1 VFSLEF
7 CNFAHI
13 NVFYAQNRNKQM
25 ATKQTH
31 AFQTEVSQLLHLM
44 IHSLYSNK
52 EIFLREL
59 VSNASDAVDKLK
71 FESLSNDALV
81 EGKEELQ
88 IHVQVNKDAGTITI
102 SDNGIG
108 MTQDE
113 VMENIGT
120 IANSGTKKFL
130 QSLDE
135 KQAEDSNLI
144 GQFGV
149 GFYSAFI
156 VADEVTLTT
165 RKAGDDKTDGTVWS
179 SAGKGEYS
187 LETTTVEDFGTSVTL
202 HIKDDEKE
210 FLDDY
215 RLRNIISKYSD
226 HITVPILMVKASE
239 EASDEIEYETVNK
252 ANAFWTQDKKD
263 LKQEDYDEFYK
274 SLTYDFEAP
283 LTQLHNRVEGNLD
296 YTSLLFIPS
305 KAPFDMW
312 EPKRK
317 GGIKL
322 YAKRV
327 FIMEDNENLMPMYLR
342 FIKGVIDT
350 ADLSLNVS
358 REILQGNKVVDTIRK
373 ASVSR
378 ILKELEKMAKN
389 KPEKYATFWK
399 EFGMV
404 MKEGVVEDF
413 SNKDK
418 IAGLLRFATTQSEGE
433 DQSVSLADYIERMG
447 KDQKDIYYVTAET
460 YAAAKGSPHLEIF
473 KQKDIEVLLL
483 SDRVDEWMVNNFT
496 EFEGKNL
503 KSIAKGDLENLD
515 SVEEK
520 KEKEKAA
527 KGFKKTLTAMQKI
540 LDNQVKEVKI
550 SNRLSESPSCLVAD
564 ENEMGGNMERIM
576 ASLGQDVPETKPI
589 LEINP
594 AHPLVKK
601 LKTKVDEDLVN
612 VLFDQAVLSEGGQL
626 KDPAEFVKRMNK
638 LIN

>member
-1 VFSLEF
+1 
-7 CNFAHI
+7 
-13 NVFYAQNRNKQM
+13 M
-25 ATKQTH
+25 AEKQTH
-31 AFQTEVSQLLHLM
+31 TFQTEVSQLLDLM

-59 VSNASDAVDKLK
+59 VSNASDAIDKLK
-71 FESLSNDALV
+71 FETLSDDSLV
-81 EGKEELQ
+81 EGKENLAVY
-88 IHVQVNKDAGTITI
+88 IDVNKDKKTITI
-102 SDNGIG
+102 TDNGIG
-108 MTQDE
+108 MTETE
-113 VMENIGT
+113 VNKNIGT

-130 QSLDE
+130 KGLDE
-135 KQAEDSNLI
+135 KQAQDSNLI

-156 VADEVTLTT
+156 VADKVTLTT
-165 RKAGDDKTDGTVWS
+165 RKAGTKGKKGTQWTS
-179 SAGKGEYS
+179 NGKGKYS
-187 LETTTVEDFGTSVTL
+187 TEKVDCPDFGTSITL
-202 HIKDDEKE
+202 HIKADEAE
-210 FLDDY
+210 FLDEH
-215 RLRNIISKYSD
+215 RLRGIISKYSD
-226 HITVPILMVKASE
+226 HITVPIMMIKHSE
-239 EASDEIEYETVNK
+239 DDKNIEYEAVNK
-252 ANAFWTQDKKD
+252 ANAFWTQDKSE

-274 SLTYDFEAP
+274 SLTFDFEAP

-296 YTSLLFIPS
+296 YTSLLYIPS

-327 FIMEDNENLMPMYLR
+327 FIMEDNEELMPLYLR
-342 FIKGVIDT
+342 FVKGVIDT

-413 SNKDK
+413 ANKEK
-418 IAGLLRFATTQSEGE
+418 IAKLLRFATNKSADATQTATLECYVKSM
-433 DQSVSLADYIERMG
+433 Q
-447 KDQKDIYYVTAET
+447 KDQKAIYYITAET
-460 YAAAKGSPHLEIF
+460 YESAKGSPHLEIF
-473 KQKDIEVLLL
+473 NQKDIEVLLL
-483 SDRVDEWMVNNFT
+483 SDRVDEWMVSNFG
-496 EFEGKNL
+496 EFDGTPL
-503 KSIAKGDLENLD
+503 KSIAKGDLEDLD
-515 SVEEK
+515 SKEEKAK
-520 KEKEKAA
+520 KEKTAKDFDKVIEK
-527 KGFKKTLTAMQKI
+527 MSKI
-540 LDNQVKEVKI
+540 LENQVKEVKI

-576 ASLGQDVPETKPI
+576 KSLGQDVAETKPI

-594 AHPLVKK
+594 KHPLVKK
-601 LKTKVDEDLVN
+601 LKTKISQDVVK

-626 KDPAEFVKRMNK
+626 KEPAEFVKRMNK
-638 LIN
+638 LIK

>member
-1 VFSLEF
+1 
-7 CNFAHI
+7 
-13 NVFYAQNRNKQM
+13 M
-25 ATKQTH
+25 TTKQTH
-31 AFQTEVSQLLHLM
+31 SFQTEVSQLLHLM

-71 FESLSNDALV
+71 FESLSNDTLV
-81 EGKEELQ
+81 EGKESLQ
-88 IHVQVNKDAGTITI
+88 VHIDVDKEAGTITI
-102 SDNGIG
+102 ADNGIG
-108 MTQDE
+108 MTQTE

-130 QSLDE
+130 QSLDK

-149 GFYSAFI
+149 GFYASFI
-156 VADEVTLTT
+156 VADEVVLTT
-165 RKAGDDKTDGTVWS
+165 RKAGDDKANGTIWTS
-179 SAGKGEYS
+179 KGEGEYS
-187 LETTTVEDFGTSVTL
+187 LETTTVEDFGTKITL

-215 RLRNIISKYSD
+215 RLRGIISKYSD
-226 HITVPILMVKASE
+226 HITVPIMMIKPAAE
-239 EASDEIEYETVNK
+239 DSDEAIEYEMINK
-252 ANAFWTQDKKD
+252 ANAFWMQDKKE

-283 LTQLHNRVEGNLD
+283 LAQLHNHVEGKLD
-296 YTSLLFIPS
+296 YTSLLFIPG

-327 FIMEDNENLMPMYLR
+327 FIMEDNEELMPMYLR
-342 FIKGVIDT
+342 FVKGVIDT

-404 MKEGVVEDF
+404 MKEGVVEDA

-418 IAGLLRFATTQSEGE
+418 IAALLRFSTTKSDGE
-433 DQSVSLADYIERMG
+433 TQSVSLAEYIERMSD
-447 KDQKDIYYVTAET
+447 DQKDIYYVTAET
-460 YAAAKGSPHLEIF
+460 FAAAKGSPHLEIF

-503 KSIAKGDLENLD
+503 KSIAKGDLEDLD
-515 SVEEK
+515 SKEEK
-520 KEKEKAA
+520 KEKEKTA
-527 KGFKKTLTAMQKI
+527 KGFKKTLEEMQKI
-540 LDNQVKEVKI
+540 LENQVKEVKI

-594 AHPLVKK
+594 THPLVEK
-601 LKTKVDEDLVN
+601 LKTKVDENLVN

>member
-1 VFSLEF
+1 
-7 CNFAHI
+7 
-13 NVFYAQNRNKQM
+13 M
-25 ATKQTH
+25 TTKQTH
-31 AFQTEVSQLLHLM
+31 SFQTEVSQLLHLM

-71 FESLSNDALV
+71 FESLSNDALA
-81 EGKEELQ
+81 EGKEVLQ
-88 IHVQVNKDAGTITI
+88 VHIDVDKDAGTITI
-102 SDNGIG
+102 TDNGIG
-108 MTQDE
+108 MTETE

-130 QSLDE
+130 ESLDE

-149 GFYSAFI
+149 GFYAAFI
-156 VADEVTLTT
+156 VADEVVLTT
-165 RKAGDDKTDGTVWS
+165 RKAGDDKSNGTIWTS
-179 SAGKGEYS
+179 KGEGEYS
-187 LETTTVEDFGTSVTL
+187 LETASVKDFGTKITL
-202 HIKDDEKE
+202 HIKKEEKE

-215 RLRNIISKYSD
+215 RLRGIISKYSD
-226 HITVPILMVKASE
+226 HITVPIMMIKPAE
-239 EASDEIEYETVNK
+239 EDSDAIEYEMVNK
-252 ANAFWTQDKKD
+252 ANAFWTQDKRS

-274 SLTYDFEAP
+274 SLTYDFAAP
-283 LTQLHNRVEGNLD
+283 LAQLHNRVEGKLD

-327 FIMEDNENLMPMYLR
+327 FIMEDNEELMPMYLR

-378 ILKELEKMAKN
+378 ILKELKKMTKN
-389 KPEKYATFWK
+389 KPEKYADFWK

-404 MKEGVVEDF
+404 MKEGVVEDPA
-413 SNKDK
+413 NKDK
-418 IAGLLRFATTQSEGE
+418 IASLLRFATTKTDSE
-433 DQSVSLADYIERMG
+433 DQTVSLADYIARM
-447 KDQKDIYYVTAET
+447 DAEQKDIYYVTAET
-460 YAAAKGSPHLEIF
+460 FGAAKGSPHLEIF
-473 KQKDIEVLLL
+473 KEKDIEVLLL
-483 SDRVDEWMVNNFT
+483 SDRVDEWMVSNFT
-496 EFEGKNL
+496 EFEGKTL
-503 KSIAKGDLENLD
+503 KSIAKGDLQDLD
-515 SVEEK
+515 STEEK
-520 KEKEKAA
+520 KEKEKTA
-527 KGFKKTLTAMQKI
+527 KGFKKTLEEMQKI
-540 LDNQVKEVKI
+540 LENKVKEVKI

-594 AHPLVKK
+594 THPLVKK
-601 LKTKVDEDLVN
+601 LKTKVDENLVN
-612 VLFDQAVLSEGGQL
+612 ILFDQAVLSEGGQL

-638 LIN
+638 LIK

>member
-1 VFSLEF
+1 MTAKS
-7 CNFAHI
+7 A
-13 NVFYAQNRNKQM
+13 K
-25 ATKQTH
+25 TKSTKKTH

-59 VSNASDAVDKLK
+59 ISNASDAIDKLK
-71 FESLSNDALV
+71 FESLSNDKLV
-81 EGKEELQ
+81 EGKEDLQ
-88 IHVQVNKDAGTITI
+88 IHVSADKDAGTVTI

-120 IANSGTKKFL
+120 IANSGTQKFL
-130 QSLDE
+130 KNLDE
-135 KQAEDSNLI
+135 KQAQDSNLI

-156 VADEVTLTT
+156 VADEVTLST
-165 RKAGDDKTDGTVWS
+165 RKAGDAKTKGTVWS
-179 SAGKGEYS
+179 SKGKGEYS
-187 LETTTVEDFGTSVTL
+187 LETTKVEDFGTTITL
-202 HIKDDEKE
+202 HIKKEEKE

-215 RLRNIISKYSD
+215 RLRSIISKYSD
-226 HITVPILMVKASE
+226 HITIPIMMIKPSE
-239 EASDEIEYETVNK
+239 DDKEIEYESVNK
-252 ANAFWTQDKKD
+252 ANAFWTQDKKS

-274 SLTYDFEAP
+274 SLTYDFEGP
-283 LTQLHNRVEGNLD
+283 LTQLHNKVEGKLD
-296 YTSLLFIPS
+296 YTSLLFIPK

-327 FIMEDNENLMPMYLR
+327 FIMEDNEELMPLYLR

-358 REILQGNKVVDTIRK
+358 REILQSNKVVDAIRK

-378 ILKELEKMAKN
+378 VLKELEKMAKN
-389 KPEKYATFWK
+389 KPEKYAEFWK

-404 MKEGVVEDF
+404 MKEGVVEDS

-418 IAGLLRFATTQSEGE
+418 IASLLRFTTTKSDGE
-433 DQSVSLADYIERMG
+433 NQTVSLADYIERMG

-483 SDRVDEWMVNNFT
+483 SDRVDEWMVNNFN

-503 KSIAKGDLENLD
+503 KSIAKGDLEDLD

-520 KEKEKAA
+520 KEKEKTA

-540 LDNQVKEVKI
+540 LENQVKEVKV
-550 SNRLSESPSCLVAD
+550 SSRLSESPSCLVAD

-594 AHPLVKK
+594 THPLVKK
-601 LKTKVDEDLVN
+601 LKTKVDEDVVK

-638 LIN
+638 LIK

>member
-1 VFSLEF
+1 
-7 CNFAHI
+7 
-13 NVFYAQNRNKQM
+13 M
-25 ATKQTH
+25 TTKQTH
-31 AFQTEVSQLLHLM
+31 SFQTEVSQLLHLM

-59 VSNASDAVDKLK
+59 ISNASDAVDKLK
-71 FESLSNDALV
+71 FESLSNDKLV

-88 IHVQVNKDAGTITI
+88 VHIDVDKEAGTITI
-102 SDNGIG
+102 TDNGIG
-108 MTQDE
+108 MNETE

-130 QSLDE
+130 QNLDK

-149 GFYSAFI
+149 GFYASFI
-156 VADEVTLTT
+156 VADEVVLTT
-165 RKAGDDKTDGTVWS
+165 RRAGDDKENGTIWTS
-179 SAGKGEYS
+179 KGEGEYS
-187 LETTTVEDFGTSVTL
+187 LETATVKDFGTKITL
-202 HIKDDEKE
+202 HIKDEEKE

-215 RLRNIISKYSD
+215 RLRGIISKYSD
-226 HITVPILMVKASE
+226 HITVPIMMIKPAE
-239 EASDEIEYETVNK
+239 EDSDDAIEYEMINK
-252 ANAFWTQDKKD
+252 ANAFWMQDKKE

-274 SLTYDFEAP
+274 SLTYDFAAP
-283 LTQLHNRVEGNLD
+283 LAQLHNRVEGKLD

-327 FIMEDNENLMPMYLR
+327 FIMEDNEELMPMYLR

-358 REILQGNKVVDTIRK
+358 REILQGNQVVDTIRK

-389 KPEKYATFWK
+389 KPEKYADFWK

-404 MKEGVVEDF
+404 MKEGVVEDPA
-413 SNKDK
+413 NKDK
-418 IAGLLRFATTQSEGE
+418 IASLLRFSTTQSDNE
-433 DQSVSLADYIERMG
+433 DQSVSLADYIGRMN
-447 KDQKDIYYVTAET
+447 DEQKDIYYVTAET

-473 KQKDIEVLLL
+473 KQKGIEVLLL

-503 KSIAKGDLENLD
+503 KSIAKGDLEDLD
-515 SVEEK
+515 SKEEK
-520 KEKEKAA
+520 KAKEKTA
-527 KGFKKTLTAMQKI
+527 KGFKKTLEEMQKI
-540 LDNQVKEVKI
+540 LENQVKEVKI

-594 AHPLVKK
+594 THPLVEK
-601 LKTKVDEDLVN
+601 LKTKVDENLVN
-612 VLFDQAVLSEGGQL
+612 VLFDQTVLSEGGQL

>member
-1 VFSLEF
+1 
-7 CNFAHI
+7 
-13 NVFYAQNRNKQM
+13 M
-25 ATKQTH
+25 TTKQTH
-31 AFQTEVSQLLHLM
+31 SFQTEVSQLLHLM

-81 EGKEELQ
+81 EGKEVLQ
-88 IHVQVNKDAGTITI
+88 VHIDVDKDAGTITI
-102 SDNGIG
+102 TDNGIG
-108 MTQDE
+108 MTETE

-130 QSLDE
+130 ESLDE

-149 GFYSAFI
+149 GFYAAFI
-156 VADEVTLTT
+156 VADEVVLTT
-165 RKAGDDKTDGTVWS
+165 RKAGDDKSNGTIWTS
-179 SAGKGEYS
+179 KGEGEYS
-187 LETTTVEDFGTSVTL
+187 LETTTVEDFGTKITL

-215 RLRNIISKYSD
+215 RLRGIISKYSD
-226 HITVPILMVKASE
+226 HITVPIMMIKPAAE
-239 EASDEIEYETVNK
+239 DSDEAIEYEMINK
-252 ANAFWTQDKKD
+252 ANAFWMQDKKE

-283 LTQLHNRVEGNLD
+283 LAQLHNRVEGKLD
-296 YTSLLFIPS
+296 YTSLLFIPA

-327 FIMEDNENLMPMYLR
+327 FIMEDNEELMPMYLR
-342 FIKGVIDT
+342 FVKGVIDT

-404 MKEGVVEDF
+404 MKEGVVEDA

-418 IAGLLRFATTQSEGE
+418 IAALLRFSTTKSDSEA
-433 DQSVSLADYIERMG
+433 QSVSLAEYIERMG
-447 KDQKDIYYVTAET
+447 DDQKDIYYVTAET
-460 YAAAKGSPHLEIF
+460 FAAAKGSPHLEIF

-483 SDRVDEWMVNNFT
+483 SDRVDEWMVNNFN
-496 EFEGKNL
+496 EFEGKQL
-503 KSIAKGDLENLD
+503 KSIAKGDLEDLD
-515 SVEEK
+515 SKEEK
-520 KEKEKAA
+520 KEKEKTA
-527 KGFKKTLTAMQKI
+527 KGFKKTLEEMQKI
-540 LDNQVKEVKI
+540 LENKVKEVKI

-594 AHPLVKK
+594 THPLVKK
-601 LKTKVDEDLVN
+601 LKTKVDENLVN
-612 VLFDQAVLSEGGQL
+612 ILFDQAVLSEGGQL